1 MSRLFKRLSNRLKMT
16 NKNFKNDAKFS
27 HRLAVFRL
35 KTDVGGRLGFTK
47 MSEKAK
53 KNKDEWILNYL
64 RKQTLSVRQKY
75 ENDASIGD
83 RPENAVIWVCWW
95 TGVDSAPALVKKCIE
110 SIKKHA
116 GNHSVQIITK
126 DNYGDFI
133 NVPGYIMSKVQ
144 SATMGYANFSD
155 YLRISLLE
163 KYGGLWLDATIF
175 CSADV
180 PDLCFALP
188 FYTCKSEVKKGTYL
202 SEYQWTSFCIG
213 GYAHNIFFKFLKDA
227 FEVYWQNNE
236 TAVDYLLI
244 DYLIYIAKESN
255 AEIKRLMELVPI
267 NNVHRDDLQ
276 AAMNRAADPGE
287 WDQIIRSDTVLY
299 KLSWRES
306 YSATTPDGK
315 ESIYGYFLRKN

>member
-1 MSRLFKRLSNRLKMT
+1 MSRFFKKVSNRLKMT
-16 NKNFKNDAKFS
+16 NKNFKNDTKFS
-27 HRLAVFRL
+27 RRLAVFRL
-35 KTDVGGRLGFTK
+35 KADIGGRLGFTK

-64 RKQTLSVRQKY
+64 RKQILSVKQKY
-75 ENDASIGD
+75 EKDASIGD

-110 SIKKHA
+110 STQKHA
-116 GNHSVQIITK
+116 GNHRVQIITK
-126 DNYGDFI
+126 DNYEDFI
-133 NVPGYIMSKVQ
+133 NIPDYIMSKAN
-144 SATMGYANFSD
+144 SGAMGYAHFSD

-175 CSADV
+175 CAADV

-188 FYTCKSEVKKGTYL
+188 FYTCKSEVKKGAYL

-213 GYAHNIFFKFLKDA
+213 GYAHNIFFKFLKNA

-236 TAVDYLLI
+236 TAVDYLFF

-276 AAMNRAADPGE
+276 ASMNQTLPAEAF
-287 WDQIIRSDTVLY
+287 RSVITDDTALY
-299 KLSWRES
+299 KLSWREKYEEHLS
-306 YSATTPDGK
+306 DGRK
-315 ESIYGYFLRKN
+315 SIYGAFIE